1 MALHENNKIVVF
13 GKNMVVGT
21 ASTNPSIG
29 SARTDISWKSSTNRT
44 NGSIEGI
51 AGSIDYNTALRQA
64 SFMATILA
72 EAIMNRF
79 SEASVEFG
87 TGDKTGDELENLIAN
102 WGSKFSPANF
112 LQLNEVKTKHIDAN
126 AITTEKITNNSVTAD
141 KLAEN
146 IVKNSMT
153 VGTSK
158 AITFTTELPSS
169 AGKTGELIIYLGKAP
184 SSDTKL
190 LSNVLY
196 LFYL

>member
-13 GKNMVVGT
+13 GKNMAVGT

-44 NGSIEGI
+44 NGSIVGI
-51 AGSIDYNTALRQA
+51 AGSIDYNTALRQT

-102 WGSKFSPANF
+102 WGAKFSPANF
-112 LQLNEVKTKHIDAN
+112 LQEKEVKTKHIETSAV
-126 AITTEKITNNSVTAD
+126 TTEKIANNSVTAD

-146 IVKNSMT
+146 LVKNSMT
-153 VGTSK
+153 VGTAK
-158 AITFTTELPSS
+158 AVTFTTQLPTS
-169 AGKTGELIIYLGKAP
+169 AGKTGEFIVYVGAAP
-184 SSDTKL
+184 SSSTQL

-196 LFYL
+196 LFQL